1 MTVRQRF
8 AWAAAV
14 AVLLALLGFVATASR
29 PDDAVPLAPSIG
41 QTVACKQAMREQLR
55 AAIESGAEGTRP
67 PACAGLDDETLRRLA
82 GEVMSEGITR

>member
-14 AVLLALLGFVATASR
+14 AVLLALFGFVATASR

-55 AAIESGAEGTRP
+55 AAV
-67 PACAGLDDETLRRLA
+67 ETLRRPA